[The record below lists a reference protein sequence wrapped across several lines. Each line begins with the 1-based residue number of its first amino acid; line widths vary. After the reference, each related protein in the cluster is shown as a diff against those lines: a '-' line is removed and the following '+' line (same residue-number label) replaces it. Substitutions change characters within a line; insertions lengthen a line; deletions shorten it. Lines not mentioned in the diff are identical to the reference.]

1 MKFMTNSVS
10 VGIDILDLRNMPN
23 YFGRNEKRFFK
34 DNYSKSEI
42 DSILKKNDIRKYFG
56 ILFSLK
62 ESIVKCEKKYL
73 GQLFNEIEIKFHQNM
88 LMFDGLEIS
97 YSHSGNL
104 IITTAIKTN

>member
-73 GQLFNEIEIKFHQNM
+73 GQLFNEIKSTQESIKKLKYLKNPRRLILNKIEIDK
-88 LMFDGLEIS
+88 
-97 YSHSGNL
+97 
-104 IITTAIKTN
+104 